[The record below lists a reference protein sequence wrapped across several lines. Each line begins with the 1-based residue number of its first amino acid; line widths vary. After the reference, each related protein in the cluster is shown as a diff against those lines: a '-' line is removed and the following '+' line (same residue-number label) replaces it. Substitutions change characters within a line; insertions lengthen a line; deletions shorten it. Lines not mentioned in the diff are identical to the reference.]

1 MAPAL
6 LCYAL
11 SACAFGLNS
20 IMKRSRRLGAA
31 VLLLGGGATLQAL
44 DLAVRGLAAGNI
56 PVTNFTQSLSFLAW
70 LTALVGLVFIVRL
83 RISAIGAFLAP
94 VVTVVAGASYL
105 MTDTGHFVLPE
116 PLRSVWLPIH
126 VTLAFLGYALF
137 VIAASVSI
145 VYLVQESRLK
155 SKRPMSAPG
164 EAVPSLEKLDRIN
177 YRLLLCGFAL
187 LSLAILSGAIWA
199 EATWGRFWTWEP
211 KESWA
216 LVLWILYA
224 SLLQS
229 RLTVGWRGRRAA
241 ALTIAVFGVLV
252 GSYLGVNLIAPGKH
266 GGGFG

>member
-1 MAPAL
+1 MVPAL
-6 LCYAL
+6 ICYAL
-11 SACAFGLNS
+11 SACAFASDSTL
-20 IMKRSRRLGAA
+20 KRTRLLGPAVLMLGAGA
-31 VLLLGGGATLQAL
+31 VFQAL
-44 DLAVRGLAAGNI
+44 DLAMRGVAAGNI
-56 PVTNFTQSLSFLAW
+56 PVSNFTQSLSFLAW
-70 LTALVGLVFIVRL
+70 LTALVGLVLIVRL
-83 RISAIGAFLAP
+83 RVSAIGAFLAP
-94 VVTVVAGASYL
+94 AVTLVAGASYL
-105 MTDTGHFVLPE
+105 MTGGGHFVLPE

-137 VIAASVSI
+137 VLAASVSI
-145 VYLVQESRLK
+145 VYLVHESRLK
-155 SKRPMSAPG
+155 SKRPVSAPG
-164 EAVPSLEKLDRIN
+164 NTVPSLEKLDRIN
-177 YRLLLCGFAL
+177 FRLLVFGFVL
-187 LSLAILSGAIWA
+187 LSLAIVSGAIWA

-224 SLLQS
+224 ALLQS